1 MKRHQGNMGIGIR
14 AERADLP
21 AVAMTR
27 RVEGEGRSSVPPPPA
42 RAPQITEKLEG
53 LRALIAQFRARAIE
67 LHHKL
72 IELEG
77 KGEQEDVRALRDAMM
92 ASVVRIESIVRAL
105 TETPDPTQ
113 SQPQRFA
120 HGTIVKR

>member
-14 AERADLP
+14 VERADLP
-21 AVAMTR
+21 AVAVSR
-27 RVEGEGRSSVPPPPA
+27 RVEGEARSPVAPPPA

-53 LRALIAQFRARAIE
+53 LRAQIALFRARAID

-72 IELEG
+72 VELEG

-105 TETPDPTQ
+105 AETPDPTQ
-113 SQPQRFA
+113 PPQQRFA

>member
-27 RVEGEGRSSVPPPPA
+27 RVEGEGRSSVPPPLA

-72 IELEG
+72 VELEG
-77 KGEQEDVRALRDAMM
+77 KGEQQEDVRALRDAMM
-92 ASVVRIESIVRAL
+92 ASVVRIEGIVRAL
-105 TETPDPTQ
+105 VETPDPTQ
-113 SQPQRFA
+113 PHRFA